1 MYLQTTY
8 LNLKRILFGIKIVK
22 CLKMKILTLS
32 VDTELIRLIDTY
44 ASDHKHQ
51 SIKFNTSKRPIDI
64 VGYVYEQNP
73 FLIIVDDDFVKPDA
87 AVTISTIKKM
97 KEKVKVI
104 FSTWCRSGRSR
115 ARRSPPARPR
125 VRPWCRPVGSRA

>member
-1 MYLQTTY
+1 
-8 LNLKRILFGIKIVK
+8 
-22 CLKMKILTLS
+22 MKILTLS
-32 VDTELIRLIDTY
+32 VDTELIKLIDTY

-104 FSTWCRSGRSR
+104 FITSDSSVQLGKKISPLGIAYYAIKPVNKIELDELLNSLSKSKLKSTY
-115 ARRSPPARPR
+115 
-125 VRPWCRPVGSRA
+125 